1 MLNFDNLDLYLKKN
15 KDEKKEENKK
25 TNIERVKFYNSLYN
39 KDDLT
44 SYIVVEKKRKIEKKV
59 KENKNS

>member
-15 KDEKKEENKK
+15 EDEKKEENKK